1 MVCYNLP
8 GLPFPV
14 CNRISGSTTNLMG
27 TMHLHTSTGV
37 RMGQSQVPRNEP
49 TYCYGRSVT
58 EVIPAYL
65 VRLITFFK
73 GRKYLAPPTLPLGE
87 TKK

>member
-1 MVCYNLP
+1 
-8 GLPFPV
+8 
-14 CNRISGSTTNLMG
+14 
-27 TMHLHTSTGV
+27 
-37 RMGQSQVPRNEP
+37 MGQSQVPRNEP